1 MKMCATELREI
12 LQSLQRD
19 WPPLAD
25 ARTIREKYIATS
37 IKAGIVMLDVSC
49 SELDVTTGSAALPRA
64 VREKA
69 LAVAVANYR
78 FARRLIDQESF
89 SSKAFHDQVIREV
102 AILTEQ
108 GAEVS
113 QMIAKAIKQH

>member
-12 LQSLQRD
+12 LESLQRD
-19 WPPLAD
+19 WPPLED
-25 ARTIREKYIATS
+25 ARTTRERYVATS
-37 IKAGIVMLDVSC
+37 IKAATVMLDVSG
-49 SELDVTTGSAALPRA
+49 SGLHKTAGSAALPRA

-78 FARRLIDQESF
+78 LVLRLIDQESF

-102 AILTEQ
+102 AVLTEQ
-108 GAEVS
+108 GAKVG
-113 QMIAKAIKQH
+113 QMIAKAIEQ

>member
-12 LQSLQRD
+12 LESLQRD
-19 WPPLAD
+19 WPPLED
-25 ARTIREKYIATS
+25 ARTTRERYVATS
-37 IKAGIVMLDVSC
+37 IKAATVMLDVSG
-49 SELDVTTGSAALPRA
+49 SGLHQTAGSAALPRA

-78 FARRLIDQESF
+78 LVLRLIDQESF

-102 AILTEQ
+102 AVLTEQ
-108 GAEVS
+108 GAKVG
-113 QMIAKAIKQH
+113 QMIAKAIEQ